1 MASADMLKD
10 NVLDAGGRG
19 PNATYILNV
28 IDYLNDREDIAVMRG
43 KEQRFNPL
51 HDTKGGTKTF
61 AKTLNIIGLPCLVV
75 LFGIAVWFRRR
86 ARKKNIQ
93 MIFKG
98 SEVQRSKVQRFG

>member
-1 MASADMLKD
+1 MLKD

-28 IDYLNDREDIAVMRG
+28 IDYLNDREGIAVMRG

-51 HDTKGGTKTF
+51 NDAKAGTKTF
-61 AKTLNIIGLPCLVV
+61 VKTLNIIGLPALVV
-75 LFGIAVWFRRR
+75 LFGIVVWFRRHS
-86 ARKKNIQ
+86 RKKNIQ

-98 SEVQRSKVQRFG
+98 S